1 MAPPAPPSPDPA
13 TAQDRSA
20 TAQVRSAIVGAG
32 MIAEVHRRS
41 VRTAGGRL
49 TGVLASTPERSA
61 QVAADWLA
69 PGQPVA
75 AYGDFDDLLADAD
88 VDVVHICTPNRT
100 HAAYAERALAA
111 GKHVV
116 CEKPLATGAVDAER
130 LVAAAERAGT
140 VAAVPFVYRY
150 HPLVRELRSR
160 ALAGEFG
167 NWQLLHGSYLQDWM
181 LDPDAS
187 GWRVDPRAGGDSRA
201 FADIGSHWCDLVEW
215 VTGERFTELT
225 AHRTVTVPERPSG
238 TDAKSFSASGSSV
251 EGERSTVTTEDA
263 AALLLRTESG
273 ALASTVVSQ
282 VSAGRKNRLWFELD
296 GSAGSAVFD
305 QENPDTLWLG
315 GEDSS
320 RILHRGAG
328 GTSPEQQRLN
338 VVPPGHPQGYVDCF
352 AAFVADVYAAVTTG
366 ETPEGLPLFAD
377 GLRSARLVDAFLT
390 SSANGTWTKVN

>member
-1 MAPPAPPSPDPA
+1 MAPPAPPSPDRADSRARP
-13 TAQDRSA
+13 
-20 TAQVRSAIVGAG
+20 VRSAIVGAG

-49 TGVLASTPERSA
+49 AGVLASTPERSA
-61 QVAADWLA
+61 RVAADWSA
-69 PGQPVA
+69 PGEPVA
-75 AYGDFDDLLADAD
+75 AYADLDGLLADPD

-111 GKHVV
+111 GRHVV
-116 CEKPLATGAVDAER
+116 CEKPLATTVADAER
-130 LVAAAERAGT
+130 LVRAAERAGT

-160 ALAGEFG
+160 ARVGEFG

-187 GWRVDPRAGGDSRA
+187 GWRVDPAAGGDSRA

-225 AHRTVTVPERPSG
+225 AHRTVTVPDRPGAG
-238 TDAKSFSASGSSV
+238 TKSFAKAAGS
-251 EGERSTVTTEDA
+251 GERSAVTTEDA
-263 AALLLRTESG
+263 AALLLRTDGG

-315 GEDSS
+315 GPDSATV
-320 RILHRGAG
+320 LHRGAG
-328 GTSPEQQRLN
+328 RTSPEQGRLN

-352 AAFVADVYAAVTTG
+352 AAFVADVYTAVTTG
-366 ETPEGLPLFAD
+366 AAPEGLPLFAD

-390 SSANGTWTKVN
+390 SSANGAWTKVN

>member
-1 MAPPAPPSPDPA
+1 MAPPAPPSPDQA
-13 TAQDRSA
+13 TV
-20 TAQVRSAIVGAG
+20 QVRSAIVGAG

-41 VRTAGGRL
+41 IRTAGGRP
-49 TGVLASTPERSA
+49 TGVLASTPERSV
-61 QVAADWLA
+61 QVAADWTA

-75 AYGDFDDLLADAD
+75 AYGDFDDLLADGD

-116 CEKPLATGAVDAER
+116 CEKPLATSVADAER
-130 LVAAAERAGT
+130 LVRAADRAGT

-160 ALAGEFG
+160 ARAGEFG
-167 NWQLLHGSYLQDWM
+167 NWQVLHGSYLQDWM

-187 GWRVDPRAGGDSRA
+187 GWRVDPGAGGDSRA

-225 AHRTVTVPERPSG
+225 AHRTVTVPERPG
-238 TDAKSFSASGSSV
+238 TGAKSFSGTAGS
-251 EGERSTVTTEDA
+251 GERATVTTEDA

-320 RILHRGAG
+320 RILLRGAG
-328 GTSPEQQRLN
+328 RTSPEQRRLN

-352 AAFVADVYAAVTTG
+352 AAFVTDVYAAVTTG
-366 ETPEGLPLFAD
+366 EAPEGLPLFAD

>member
-1 MAPPAPPSPDPA
+1 MAPPAPPTPDPKA
-13 TAQDRSA
+13 VQLRSG
-20 TAQVRSAIVGAG
+20 TVRSAIVGAG

-49 TGVLASTPERSA
+49 TGVLASTPERSVE
-61 QVAADWLA
+61 VAAEWSA

-116 CEKPLATGAVDAER
+116 CEKPLATSVADAER
-130 LVAAAERAGT
+130 LARAADRAGT

-150 HPLVRELRSR
+150 HPLVRELRAR
-160 ALAGEFG
+160 ARTGEFG
-167 NWQLLHGSYLQDWM
+167 NWHLLHGSYLQDWM

-187 GWRVDPRAGGDSRA
+187 GWRVDPGAGGDSRA

-225 AHRTVTVPERPSG
+225 AHRTVTVPERPVAG
-238 TDAKSFSASGSSV
+238 AKSFSGATSS
-251 EGERSTVTTEDA
+251 GERSTVATEDA

-328 GTSPEQQRLN
+328 HTSPEQQRLN

-366 ETPEGLPLFAD
+366 ETPEGLPIFAD

-390 SSANGTWTKVN
+390 SSANGAWTKVN

>member
-1 MAPPAPPSPDPA
+1 MAPPAPPSTP
-13 TAQDRSA
+13 RSA
-20 TAQVRSAIVGAG
+20 PSTPRSAIVGAG

-61 QVAADWLA
+61 RVAADWSA

-75 AYGDFDDLLADAD
+75 AYGDFEDLLADAD

-116 CEKPLATGAVDAER
+116 CEKPLATSVADAER
-130 LVAAAERAGT
+130 LTHAAERAGT

-160 ALAGEFG
+160 AEAGEFG

-181 LDPDAS
+181 LDPEAS
-187 GWRVDPRAGGDSRA
+187 GWRVDPGAGGASRA

-225 AHRTVTVPERPSG
+225 AHRTVTVPERPG
-238 TDAKSFSASGSSV
+238 AGAKSFSKAAGSAA
-251 EGERSTVTTEDA
+251 RSTVTTEDA
-263 AALLLRTESG
+263 AALLLRTDGG

-315 GEDSS
+315 GEDTS

-328 GTSPEQQRLN
+328 HTSPAQQRLN

-390 SSANGTWTKVN
+390 SSANGAWTKVN

>member
-13 TAQDRSA
+13 AV
-20 TAQVRSAIVGAG
+20 QVRSAIVGAG

-41 VRTAGGRL
+41 IRTAGGRL
-49 TGVLASTPERSA
+49 TGVLASTPERSV
-61 QVAADWLA
+61 QVAADWSA
-69 PGQPVA
+69 PGRPVA

-116 CEKPLATGAVDAER
+116 CEKPLATSVADAER
-130 LVAAAERAGT
+130 LERAADRAGT

-150 HPLVRELRSR
+150 HPLVRELRDR
-160 ALAGEFG
+160 ARAGEFG

-187 GWRVDPRAGGDSRA
+187 GWRVDPGAGGDSRA

-225 AHRTVTVPERPSG
+225 AHRTVTVPDRPQAG
-238 TDAKSFSASGSSV
+238 GKSFTGSATSAK
-251 EGERSTVTTEDA
+251 RTTVTTEDA

-328 GTSPEQQRLN
+328 HTTPEQRRLN

-390 SSANGTWTKVN
+390 SSANGAWTKVN

>member
-1 MAPPAPPSPDPA
+1 MREA
-13 TAQDRSA
+13 
-20 TAQVRSAIVGAG
+20 
-32 MIAEVHRRS
+32 
-41 VRTAGGRL
+41 
-49 TGVLASTPERSA
+49 
-61 QVAADWLA
+61 
-69 PGQPVA
+69 
-75 AYGDFDDLLADAD
+75 
-88 VDVVHICTPNRT
+88 
-100 HAAYAERALAA
+100 
-111 GKHVV
+111 
-116 CEKPLATGAVDAER
+116 LATGAADAER

-305 QENPDTLWLG
+305 QETPDTLWLG

-320 RILHRGAG
+320 RILHRGAEA
-328 GTSPEQQRLN
+328 P
-338 VVPPGHPQGYVDCF
+338 
-352 AAFVADVYAAVTTG
+352 
-366 ETPEGLPLFAD
+366 LPSS
-377 GLRSARLVDAFLT
+377 SAST
-390 SSANGTWTKVN
+390 SSRPATHKATSTASPRSSPTSTRPSPPARHPKGSRSSPTDCAPPASSTPS